1 MTDAWLTVAVL
12 AVTAAAVRASGPLLV
27 GGRDLPPR
35 LIGVVDLLGPALL
48 TALIMVRTF
57 GADRALEI
65 NATLAGVAVAGAI
78 LLHRRDALLTAIIAA
93 AAITALIRAL

>member
-1 MTDAWLTVAVL
+1 MTDAWLTVVVL
-12 AVTAAAVRASGPLLV
+12 AATAAAVRAAGPLLV

-48 TALIMVRTF
+48 TALIMVATF

-65 NATLAGVAVAGAI
+65 NATLGGVVVAGAI
-78 LLHRRDALLTAIIAA
+78 LLRRRDALLTAIIAA
-93 AAITALIRAL
+93 AAVTALLRAL

>member
-1 MTDAWLTVAVL
+1 MTDAWLTVVVL
-12 AVTAAAVRASGPLLV
+12 AATAAAVRAAGPLLV

-48 TALIMVRTF
+48 TALIMVATF

-65 NATLAGVAVAGAI
+65 NATSAASSPPE
-78 LLHRRDALLTAIIAA
+78 RYCCAA
-93 AAITALIRAL
+93 ATPC